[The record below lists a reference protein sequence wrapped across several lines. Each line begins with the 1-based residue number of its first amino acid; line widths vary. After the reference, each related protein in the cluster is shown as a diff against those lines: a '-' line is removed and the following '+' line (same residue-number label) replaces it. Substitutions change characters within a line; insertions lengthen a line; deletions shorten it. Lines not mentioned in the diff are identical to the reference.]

1 MKELHNMRPN
11 ILYIHSHDTGRYV
24 QPYGHAI
31 ATPHLQHLSEEG
43 VLFRQAFTVSPTC
56 SPSRAALLTGEY
68 PHQNGMTGL
77 AHRGFSMTDYGHHL
91 IHTLRKAGYFSAL
104 SGIQHI
110 AHGEDAWKTIGYD
123 QCLGGHDKAHLHAAE
138 FLRRPHSAP
147 FFLSVGFFET
157 HRPFPVAHPDEDL
170 RYCLVPPTVPDTPET
185 RLDMAG
191 FRQSARIL
199 DGKMGTV
206 LSALEETGLSENTLV
221 ICTTDHGIA
230 FPRMK
235 CNLEDSGTG
244 VMLIMRGPGGFS
256 GGKVIDEMVSH
267 LDIFPTICELLGLTP
282 EHKLEGK
289 SLLPLLNG
297 TAGSIHE
304 ELFFEISYHA
314 AFEPIRAIR
323 TRRWKYIRRFDP
335 RKSPVLSNCDD
346 SPSKNCW
353 MENGWTDV
361 PPDTEALYDLV
372 LDQNE
377 KNNLILRQEYGAIA
391 EDMRDRLGKWMR
403 KTGDPLLNGD
413 VPMQAAARLVDRD
426 SLSAYSDFLPSGMK

>member
-1 MKELHNMRPN
+1 MQPN
-11 ILYIHSHDTGRYV
+11 ILYIHSHDTGRYI

-31 ATPHLQHLSEEG
+31 STPNLQRLSGEG

-56 SPSRAALLTGEY
+56 SPSRASLLTGEY

-77 AHRGFSMTDYGHHL
+77 AHRGFSMFDYGHHM
-91 IHTLRKAGYFSAL
+91 IHTLRKAGYISAL

-123 QCLGGHDKAHLHAAE
+123 QWLGGHSNAHLQAAN
-138 FLRRPHSAP
+138 FLRQPRNSP

-157 HRPFPVAHPDEDL
+157 HREFPIGHPDEDP
-170 RYCLVPPTVPDTPET
+170 RFCLVPPMLPDAPET

-206 LSALEETGLSENTLV
+206 FSALDEAGLSENTLV

-244 VMLIMRGPGGFS
+244 VMLIMRGPGGFR
-256 GGKVIDEMVSH
+256 GGKVIDAMVSH
-267 LDIFPTICELLGLTP
+267 LDVFPTICELLGLEIEP
-282 EHKLEGK
+282 RLEGK
-289 SLLPLLNG
+289 SMLPLING

-304 ELFFEISYHA
+304 DLFFEINYHA
-314 AFEPIRAIR
+314 AYEPVRAIR
-323 TRRWKYIRRFDP
+323 TKCWKYIRRFDP
-335 RKSPVLSNCDD
+335 RKAPVLPNCDD
-346 SPSKNCW
+346 SLSKNCW
-353 MENGWTDV
+353 LRSGWADAL
-361 PPDTEALYDLV
+361 PDTEALYNLA
-372 LDQNE
+372 LDPNE
-377 KNNLILRQEYGAIA
+377 KNNLFLRQGYGAVA
-391 EDMRDRLGKWMR
+391 EEMRFRLDKWM
-403 KTGDPLLNGD
+403 KMTNDPLLNGD
-413 VPMQAAARLVDRD
+413 IPIQPAARMVSRD
-426 SLSAYSDFLPSGMK
+426 GLSPLSDFLPEGEK